1 MKALNFFLVPGL
13 SLGFLAL
20 AFKPI
25 PSSTS
30 NGLIR
35 GTVEDHYV
43 LGAKTEIFKINA
55 ALDQTILGIQ
65 GTEVDFPANAF
76 MYEDGEPHNCGS
88 VFIKMREYCN
98 KATLAASGLT
108 TQSGYQMLESG
119 GTVHLEAWCA
129 NHRLLLREGS
139 KITIHFPKIKDVGL
153 DGMQL
158 FAGQDNGAGLID
170 WQPSGSVS
178 APDSTVSY
186 GDWQED
192 GEGYFIQTIEQ
203 AQADSLDRLTLASGK
218 LEWINCD
225 RFYEVPEAEKT
236 ELLVK
241 TNMTDPN
248 MRMRLIFSDLNCVM
262 PGYETEKKGEFMF
275 PQMPKGS
282 RASLLTFFRA
292 GQQVAFCIRE
302 ITVGD
307 KPQEDVQLTWVSLN
321 QFKLMMASLNTTP

>member
-1 MKALNFFLVPGL
+1 MKALNFFLIPGL

-25 PSSTS
+25 PTSTS

-65 GTEVDFPANAF
+65 GAEVDFPANAF

-88 VFIKMREYCN
+88 VYIKMREYCN

-129 NHRLLLREGS
+129 NHRLMLRQGFE
-139 KITIHFPKIKDVGL
+139 IVIHFPKINGVEPA
-153 DGMQL
+153 GMQL
-158 FAGQDNGAGLID
+158 FAGEENSSGLVD
-170 WQPSGSVS
+170 WQPSGSAA
-178 APDSTVSY
+178 APDSIYGY
-186 GDWQED
+186 GDWQD
-192 GEGYFIQTIEQ
+192 GEGYRAITIEE

-225 RFYEVPEAEKT
+225 RFYDVPETEKT
-236 ELLVK
+236 ELFVK

-248 MRMRLIFSDLNCVM
+248 MRMRLIFNDLNCVM

-292 GQQVAFCIRE
+292 GQQVAFSMRE

-307 KPQEDVQLTWVSLN
+307 KPQEDVQLNWISLD